1 MLFGLNLLHLLL
13 ALGAAGC
20 VRLALREIAGRSMSP
35 SRLTALPLLAL
46 AMTFAFFLFFLSLHQ
61 PLWLFAGALLLGVA
75 IGAARGLTMTL
86 RFDHMWRLVRPSR
99 HKVLLWVTLAL
110 GGAVALEVL
119 GAVSGVR
126 TGFLGPLMRLL
137 AALLAAVCSGA
148 LAGHA
153 LTVAIRL
160 SSAPHVSLRR

>member
-35 SRLTALPLLAL
+35 SRLAALPLLAL
-46 AMTFAFFLFFLSLHQ
+46 AMTFAFLLFFASLHQ
-61 PLWLFAGALLLGVA
+61 PLWLFAGALL
-75 IGAARGLTMTL
+75 
-86 RFDHMWRLVRPSR
+86 
-99 HKVLLWVTLAL
+99 
-110 GGAVALEVL
+110 
-119 GAVSGVR
+119 
-126 TGFLGPLMRLL
+126 
-137 AALLAAVCSGA
+137 AAVCSGA
-148 LAGHA
+148 LARHA

>member
-1 MLFGLNLLHLLL
+1 MLLGLNLLHLLL
-13 ALGAAGC
+13 ALGAAAC

-35 SRLTALPLLAL
+35 SRLAALPLMAL
-46 AMTFAFFLFFLSLHQ
+46 VMTFGFFLFYLSLHQ
-61 PLWLFAGALLLGVA
+61 PVWLFPGALLVGAAV
-75 IGAARGLTMTL
+75 GAARGLTMTL

-110 GGAVALEVL
+110 AGAVVLEAAGSVI
-119 GAVSGVR
+119 GVR
-126 TGFLGPLMRLL
+126 AGFLGPLLRLG

-160 SSAPHVSLRR
+160 TSAPHVSLRR